1 MGVVVVTIRRH
12 IIRTDVSST
21 DDSMRKSHLDNR
33 KSPMGGRTA
42 DLAFAFP
49 FPVVATVTVRV
60 PAVPVAWAE
69 GTP

>member
-1 MGVVVVTIRRH
+1 MSVVVVTIRRH
-12 IIRTDVSST
+12 IVRTDVSST
-21 DDSMRKSHLDNR
+21 DESMRRNHLDNPM
-33 KSPMGGRTA
+33 SPLGGRTA

-60 PAVPVAWAE
+60 PAVAVARAE